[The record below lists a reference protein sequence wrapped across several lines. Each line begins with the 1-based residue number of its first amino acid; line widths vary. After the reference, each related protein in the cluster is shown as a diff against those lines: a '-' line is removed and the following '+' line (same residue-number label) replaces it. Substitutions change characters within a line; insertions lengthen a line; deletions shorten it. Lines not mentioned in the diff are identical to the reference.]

1 MGLKGKLIAS
11 LEVTCGGH
19 SVHDFFHTNTHHL
32 TNISPSRLKHFEIHE
47 GEIGKI
53 GSIVS
58 WKYYEDGKEMFVKT
72 VIEAI
77 DPQKNSITW
86 NAIEGNLLD
95 LYNSFNV
102 IISSEHQWITYAL
115 VYEKK
120 TEDIPEP
127 LALLDYCIGVIKD
140 IEGHLLEN

>member
-1 MGLKGKLIAS
+1 MGLKGKLIVS
-11 LEVTCGGH
+11 LEVNYGGH
-19 SVHDFFHTNTHHL
+19 SVHDIFHTNSHHL
-32 TNISPSRLKHFEIHE
+32 PNISPSRIKHFEIHE
-47 GEIGKI
+47 GENGKI
-53 GSIVS
+53 SSVAS
-58 WKYYEDGKEMFVKT
+58 WKYYEVCVKT

-77 DPQKNSITW
+77 DPQTNSITW

-127 LALLDYCIGVIKD
+127 LALLDYFIGVIKD
-140 IEGHLLEN
+140 VEGHLLKN